1 MRKDLIFILLFLFIT
16 ISAFA
21 QNKYFSL
28 IGKVYGEDCILPDKV
43 NTIPLS
49 HAYMQI
55 KELPQ
60 KGWLT
65 DIAGYFKI
73 DSLEAGAYHLSV
85 SFVGLEPYDT
95 TLLVNGHLT
104 PVCIK
109 LSCYKQ
115 EQKVSPMLHLI
126 IPKNKEREI
135 LKHPFWDKYGLRVS
149 WSTQENLQK
158 GNRQMNVSEYSY
170 KLNRNQ
176 QIFEYLDRTSGY
188 SWRFEAPPGIIGL
201 DEKLDRIIKI
211 Q

>member
-1 MRKDLIFILLFLFIT
+1 MSKDLIFIMLFLSIM

-49 HAYMQI
+49 HAYIQI

-73 DSLEAGAYHLSV
+73 DSLEPGTYHLNV

-95 TLLVNGHLT
+95 TLLVNAHLN
-104 PVCIK
+104 PICIK
-109 LSCYKQ
+109 LPCYEQ
-115 EQKVSPMLHLI
+115 EQKASPMLHLI
-126 IPKNKEREI
+126 VPENNEREI
-135 LKHPFWDKYGLRVS
+135 LKRSFWDKYGLRIS

-158 GNRQMNVSEYSY
+158 GAQQMSVSEYSY
-170 KLNRNQ
+170 KLNCNQ
-176 QIFEYLDRTSGY
+176 QVFEYLDRTFGY
-188 SWRFEAPPGIIGL
+188 NWRFEAPPGIIGL
-201 DEKLDRIIKI
+201 DEKLDSIIQI